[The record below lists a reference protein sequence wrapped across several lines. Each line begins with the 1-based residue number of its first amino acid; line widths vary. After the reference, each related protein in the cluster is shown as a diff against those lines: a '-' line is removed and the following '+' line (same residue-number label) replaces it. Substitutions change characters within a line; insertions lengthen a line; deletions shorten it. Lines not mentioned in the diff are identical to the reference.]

1 MNKARNLTINVSI
14 SLTASMDSTIEQLAD
29 EWLRL
34 DGDPQTRGEIQKLL
48 ERNDLPELEKRLK
61 KRIGF
66 GTAGLRGTM
75 QAGFSAM
82 NSLTVVQTSQGLAE
96 YLLATQENVR
106 SRGVVVG
113 RDARHHSKDF
123 ARLSASVF
131 AAKGIRVWWFAEV
144 AHTPLVP
151 FGVCELGAAAGIMI
165 TASHNPPQD
174 NGYKVYWENG
184 CQITSPHDSGI
195 SAAIDANLDPII
207 SVDPKLTSDH
217 TAQFESVDA
226 QVSGS
231 YFRIVNHIM
240 GKDFE
245 SSISHVPR
253 FAYTPMHG
261 VGLPAMTKAMQDL
274 GLVGQ
279 MKVVPSQAEPDPDFP
294 TVKFPNPEEKGALD
308 EAIKVA
314 DENAINIILAN
325 DPDADRFAAAEKVDG
340 SWYQFTGNEIGALLA
355 SYVLSKYDSP
365 EKRKR
370 LVMLSST
377 VSSRMLSAMAKS
389 EGFQYIETLTGF
401 KWLGNRAKDLLK
413 EGLEPAFAFEEALG
427 YMFPDIVPDK
437 DGISAAAQFLVAA
450 SHWAAHGNSPY
461 AELQKLYSKYGY
473 FAGANTYL
481 LCPPQNTAA
490 IFERIVSLERP
501 YPQHVGQQKVAYWRD
516 LTRGYDSATANNV
529 PLLPVSS
536 SSQMLTAEL
545 ENGVRFT
552 VRGSGTEPKIK
563 IYVEARG
570 ESMKEAKAKAVTAQ
584 RDIIR
589 EWFPLDEFGLTIP

>member
-1 MNKARNLTINVSI
+1 MSVKLT
-14 SLTASMDSTIEQLAD
+14 TEQLAD

-34 DGDPQTRGEIQKLL
+34 DGDPLTRNEIRKLL
-48 ERNDLPELEKRLK
+48 ERRDMPELEKRLR

-66 GTAGLRGTM
+66 GTAGLRGIM
-75 QAGFSAM
+75 QAGFSAI

-106 SRGVVVG
+106 SRGVVIG
-113 RDARHHSKDF
+113 RDARHHSEDF

-131 AAKGIRVWWFAEV
+131 AAKGIRVWWFEDL

-195 SAAIDANLDPII
+195 SAAIDANLNPIV
-207 SVDPKLTSDH
+207 SVDPGLIGAKAIQT
-217 TAQFESVDA
+217 ESVDA
-226 QVSGS
+226 QVRTS
-231 YFRIVNHIM
+231 YYRIINRIM
-240 GKDFE
+240 SKDLE
-245 SSISHVPR
+245 SSVSHVPN
-253 FAYTPMHG
+253 FVYTPMHG

-274 GLVGQ
+274 GLHGQ
-279 MKVVPSQAEPDPDFP
+279 MKVVRSQADPDPDFP
-294 TVKFPNPEEKGALD
+294 TVKFPNPEEKGALN
-308 EAIKVA
+308 EAIRVA
-314 DENAINIILAN
+314 NENAIDIILAN
-325 DPDADRFAAAEKVDG
+325 DPDADRFAAAERVDG
-340 SWYQFTGNEIGALLA
+340 SWYQFTGNEIGTLLG
-355 SYVLSKYDSP
+355 SYVLSKYKSP
-365 EKRKR
+365 EERKK

-377 VSSRMLSAMAKS
+377 VSSRMLLNMAKA
-389 EGFQYIETLTGF
+389 EGFQFIETLTGF
-401 KWLGNRAKDLLK
+401 KWLGNRAKDVLK

-427 YMFPDIVPDK
+427 YMFPYIVPDK

-450 SHWAAHGNSPY
+450 SHWAADGNSPY
-461 AELQKLYSKYGY
+461 SELQNLYSKYGY

-490 IFERIVSLERP
+490 VFERIVSLDSP
-501 YPQHVGQQKVAYWRD
+501 YPRHVGQQKVCYWRD
-516 LTRGYDSATANNV
+516 LTRGYDSATVDHV

-545 ENGVRFT
+545 ENGVRLT

-570 ESMKEAKAKAVTAQ
+570 ESMAEAKAKAVTTQ
-584 RDIIR
+584 KDIIR
-589 EWFPLDEFGLTIP
+589 EWFPLKEFDLTIP